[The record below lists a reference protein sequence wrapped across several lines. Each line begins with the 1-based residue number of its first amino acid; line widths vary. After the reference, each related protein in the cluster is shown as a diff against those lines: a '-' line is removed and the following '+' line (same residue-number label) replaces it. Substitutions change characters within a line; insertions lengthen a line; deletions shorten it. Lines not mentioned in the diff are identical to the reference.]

1 MDKNIIDRIRKYFSQ
16 QPVVKAWL
24 FGSMSRG
31 SYNQDSAVDILVKFD
46 PDAEIGLF
54 EHASMTMDL
63 EEILKRA
70 VDLVTEGTLF
80 PWVQEEVEREKIL
93 IYERE
98 TA

>member
-31 SYNQDSAVDILVKFD
+31 SYNQDSDVDILVKFD

-54 EHASMTMDL
+54 EHVSMTMDL